1 MAASNRNKPAKRGAQ
16 PRRKS
21 RNRGSAPAWFYV
33 LLGFL
38 PGLAIAWLVHNHHVG
53 DARDEVVDSESV
65 TQADD
70 VATSRDDDDR
80 PRFEFYKL
88 LSESEVV
95 VPDEPVE
102 LRRRPVEE
110 EESSVALED
119 QPIRDTPPS
128 EPPAATEQPRQDRE
142 TAETAPE
149 PEAAIEYLIQAG
161 SFRNQD
167 DADRLRARMAL
178 MGVEAEIQS
187 VQIDGGETWHRVR
200 VGPITDRARA
210 DRVRARLEEENVN
223 SILLRT
229 RG

>member
-1 MAASNRNKPAKRGAQ
+1 MAASNRKKPAKRGAQ

-21 RNRGSAPAWFYV
+21 SNRGSAPAWFYV

-38 PGLAIAWLVHNHHVG
+38 PGLVIAWMVHNHHAG
-53 DARDEVVDSESV
+53 ETGEELADSEPV
-65 TQADD
+65 TRADD

-102 LRRRPVEE
+102 LRRRPEGE
-110 EESSVALED
+110 AESSVALED
-119 QPIRDTPPS
+119 QPVP
-128 EPPAATEQPRQDRE
+128 EPPAPERDEPATQEREQA
-142 TAETAPE
+142 TAERE
-149 PEAAIEYLIQAG
+149 PDEEVIQYLIQAG
-161 SFRNQD
+161 SFRNQE

-187 VQIDGGETWHRVR
+187 VQIEGGETWHRVR
-200 VGPITDRARA
+200 VGPITDRDRA
-210 DRVRARLEEENVN
+210 DRVRARLEEENVS

>member
-1 MAASNRNKPAKRGAQ
+1 MAASKRRKPAKRGAQ

-21 RNRGSAPAWFYV
+21 RSRGSAPAWFYM
-33 LLGFL
+33 LLGFV
-38 PGLAIAWLVHNHHVG
+38 PGLVIAWMVHNYHVG
-53 DARDEVVDSESV
+53 EDPEQLADSEPV

-102 LRRRPVEE
+102 LRRRPDEE
-110 EESSVALED
+110 EETSLGLEE
-119 QPIRDTPPS
+119 QPVPEPPTAETDDDPPS
-128 EPPAATEQPRQDRE
+128 EERE
-142 TAETAPE
+142 TAEAQ
-149 PEAAIEYLIQAG
+149 PEAEDVIQYLIQAG
-161 SFRNQD
+161 SFRNQE

-187 VQIDGGETWHRVR
+187 VQIEGGETWHRVR
-200 VGPITDRARA
+200 VGPITDRDRA
-210 DRVRARLEEENVN
+210 DRVRARLEEENVS